1 MLDAVLDDV
10 TMEALGIWLDDA
22 SAVALRI
29 DCIPVAHRIKSAGR
43 RIIGLLPASADVGV
57 MAAGVQLGLA
67 LVDVANTT
75 AAYVDANVRWPGIP
89 ENAVGASADDDES
102 KFATR
107 WLSGQLALLVPPRA
121 GEAGAG
127 VPQLAR
133 VIQHSIELFS
143 HVVVDLTGF
152 KKLGEHLAAFD
163 MVDGVIIVAR
173 AGLTTEAELLRLNH
187 ELPRHANFGV
197 LLTNAAPGR

>member
-1 MLDAVLDDV
+1 
-10 TMEALGIWLDDA
+10 
-22 SAVALRI
+22 
-29 DCIPVAHRIKSAGR
+29 
-43 RIIGLLPASADVGV
+43 

-89 ENAVGASADDDES
+89 ESAVGASAVDDES

-107 WLSGQLALLVPPRA
+107 WLSGQLALLMPPRA

-187 ELPRHANFGV
+187 ELPRHANLGV
-197 LLTNAAPGR
+197 LLTNAARGR